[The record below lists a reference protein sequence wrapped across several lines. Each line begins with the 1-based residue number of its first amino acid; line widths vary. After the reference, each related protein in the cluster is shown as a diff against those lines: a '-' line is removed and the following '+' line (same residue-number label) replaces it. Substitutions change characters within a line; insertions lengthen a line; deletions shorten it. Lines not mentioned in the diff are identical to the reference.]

1 MQRLGSSRTDI
12 ALIQYVS
19 ASLFFCFG
27 FLLHDLRYEELFE
40 SARIS
45 KDTFVPLQ
53 VNE

>member
-19 ASLFFCFG
+19 APLFFCFG
-27 FLLHDLRYEELFE
+27 FLLHDLRYEKLFE